1 MVEENIGME
10 IMLNNIGHRSNSI
23 ACNQKDFKEVGSI
36 KAVDTGIDKNTC
48 NMMPSDYLQDSY
60 PSNNSCVW
68 LSTCLVVRSIDPKQS
83 EKMLSRFKDNQA
95 SYEWLRIFKRDQ
107 NEHSQS
113 LFDMLRQTP
122 GMCFDLCRVK
132 LCKDYKSSTVTE

>member
-1 MVEENIGME
+1 
-10 IMLNNIGHRSNSI
+10 
-23 ACNQKDFKEVGSI
+23 
-36 KAVDTGIDKNTC
+36 
-48 NMMPSDYLQDSY
+48 MPSDYLQDSY

-68 LSTCLVVRSIDPKQS
+68 LSICLVVRSIDPKQS

-122 GMCFDLCRVK
+122 G
-132 LCKDYKSSTVTE
+132 